1 MKRKVL
7 LTLLVVLYSVITVT
21 AQNSASE
28 KLYTQLDGA
37 NGVTILSFSQNAI
50 ELTNMFVD
58 EDNEREVN
66 GELKKVK
73 LMICKEAED
82 KTIREVIKTFEKHP
96 FSEVEEEKEHKDD
109 SRVFVIRNGRKVK
122 ECHIVANDK
131 ESLLVFSFYGDFR
144 IEGIDDLANKA
155 DNLK

>member
-1 MKRKVL
+1 MKRKAL
-7 LTLLVVLYSVITVT
+7 LTLLAVLLSAITVIG
-21 AQNSASE
+21 QNSASD

-37 NGVTILSFSQNAI
+37 DGVTILSFSQNAI
-50 ELTNMFVD
+50 ELTDMFVD
-58 EDNEREVN
+58 EDNSREVT

-82 KTIREVIKTFEKHP
+82 KTIREVIKTFEKQP
-96 FSEVEEEKEHKDD
+96 FTEVEEEKEHKDN

-122 ECHIVANDK
+122 ECHIVTNDK

-144 IEGIDDLANKA
+144 IEDIDDLANKA
-155 DNLK
+155 DNMK